1 MTLVH
6 SLIKPARE
14 VQVGWEIHCAD
25 RHDRLRVEW
34 VGRDHRGQVLLS
46 WNTGQVGP
54 GDGLRHGRLCHPHLP
69 LLRRQERAFAIG
81 RTSA

>member
-34 VGRDHRGQVLLS
+34 VGRDHRGQVLLAGTLVKS
-46 WNTGQVGP
+46 GQAMVFGM
-54 GDGLRHGRLCHPHLP
+54 DGYATLTCRYYDGKNVRLR
-69 LLRRQERAFAIG
+69 
-81 RTSA
+81 